1 MFYFVTK
8 FFEVTV
14 TRDPDTNKVIV
25 AGSALRQN
33 HLYVT
38 IYVVWSKLIL
48 TDVLPYLVFIS
59 MSIVPKS

>member
-1 MFYFVTK
+1 
-8 FFEVTV
+8 VTV

-59 MSIVPKS
+59 MSIVTKS